1 MGGNEQHFALVN
13 YYNVPFQLEFQRAFE
28 NIAHLLAFVVVLGD
42 HAALLDED
50 LRQHRFFAADDFSRY
65 RITQDFEWNGIPI
78 EKLHGKMIREMTD
91 DKRMADF
98 SQDLKYGVR
107 TLARNPGFTAV
118 ALLSLALGI
127 GANTAIFTLTD
138 AVFLR
143 PLPVEDPDRVVE
155 LFTVDNLTVTRTA
168 NLARTPVSLKNYLDF
183 REQSDAYSG
192 LAGFMDTGVTLSG
205 YGNPKPVLATLAT
218 ANYFDVLGVKPGLG
232 RTFRPDEDSK
242 PGGNPVAVLSHSLWT
257 RQFGANPEMIGR
269 AIVLNSTSYTV
280 IGIAP
285 AGFKGTFAVG
295 NPDVIWVPMSMHA
308 QVLPGDIELV
318 FNSRRMRAVNVFG
331 RLRPGV
337 SERQALA
344 ATKTIAAR
352 LETAYPRD
360 NKGRSVEMSTLSE
373 AALGFLPRD
382 QVVVAGI
389 ALSGVV
395 GLVLLI
401 ACVNLAN
408 LLMARSAKRAREM
421 GIRTALGAERG
432 RLVRQLLTENLL
444 LSVGGGVLGL
454 WIGWLGS
461 RLLWSFR
468 PAFLVANSIALSID
482 GRVYAFTLLVTAIT
496 ALLFGLIP
504 AVRASAPDLS
514 VLLKAGG
521 RAGTEAWARSGLR
534 SALVVAE
541 IALALVALAGAGLFI
556 RSMQQAQ
563 KIDPGFESR
572 NLATLSFDLSSRN
585 YSPERAHQF
594 YRSVVQHAL
603 QIPGANAAALASNP
617 PFGGG
622 LLLTAFPEG
631 YGSNPDQR
639 GLLTNVDGVSP
650 AYFETLR
657 IPLRA
662 GRVLSEFDSA
672 NSAPVAVITEAM
684 ARHFWPGESALG
696 KRFKFANETA
706 YREVVGIV
714 RDSVVAALGE
724 QPQPVAYLP
733 LDQQSIGGVT
743 LHVRTTASPAAVL
756 PAVQAAVQSLDKDLA
771 LINAFTIQDVMARG
785 LWAPRAGA
793 ALFGLFGLLGMILA
807 SVGIYG
813 VMAYLVAQ
821 RTNEI
826 GIRMAL
832 GASSYDVLRLVIGQS
847 MRLVGAG
854 IALGLIGALG
864 ITRLMSSLLFGVSA
878 NDPATFAAVSVV
890 LAGVAFLASW
900 MPASRASRIDP
911 LAALRQE

>member
-1 MGGNEQHFALVN
+1 MG
-13 YYNVPFQLEFQRAFE
+13 
-28 NIAHLLAFVVVLGD
+28 
-42 HAALLDED
+42 
-50 LRQHRFFAADDFSRY
+50 
-65 RITQDFEWNGIPI
+65 
-78 EKLHGKMIREMTD
+78 
-91 DKRMADF
+91 DF

-127 GANTAIFTLTD
+127 GANTAIFTLTN

-143 PLPVEDPDRVVE
+143 PLPVEDPSRVVE
-155 LFTVDNLTVTRTA
+155 VFTVDHLTVTRAA
-168 NLARTPVSLKNYLDF
+168 NLTRTPVSYKNFLDF
-183 REQSDAYSG
+183 SEQNDVFSG
-192 LAGFMDTGVTLSG
+192 LAGFMNAGVTLSG
-205 YGNPKPVLATLAT
+205 YGNPKPVPALLATG
-218 ANYFDVLGVKPGLG
+218 NYFDVLGVKPALG
-232 RTFRPDEDSK
+232 RLFRPDEDSK
-242 PGGNPVAVLSHSLWT
+242 PGGSAVAVLSHSLWT
-257 RQFGANPEMIGR
+257 RQFGADSAIIGR

-280 IGIAP
+280 IGVAP
-285 AGFKGTFAVG
+285 AGFKGTVAVR

-318 FNSRRMRAVNVFG
+318 FNSRRMRAVSVFG
-331 RLRPGV
+331 RLRAGI
-337 SERQALA
+337 SEGQALA
-344 ATKTIAAR
+344 AMQTIAAR
-352 LETAYPRD
+352 LETAYPSD

-382 QVVVAGI
+382 QLVVAGI

-408 LLMARSAKRAREM
+408 LLLARSAKRAREM

-444 LSVGGGVLGL
+444 LSVGGGALGL

-468 PAFLVANSIALSID
+468 PAFLGANSIALSLD
-482 GRVYAFTLLVTAIT
+482 SRVYGFTTLVTGIT
-496 ALLFGLIP
+496 ALLFGLVP
-504 AVRASAPDLS
+504 ALRAAAPDLT

-521 RAGTEAWARSGLR
+521 RSGTEAWSKNGLR

-541 IALALVALAGAGLFI
+541 IALALVALAGAGLFV
-556 RSMQQAQ
+556 RSMQNAQ

-572 NLATLSFDLSSRN
+572 NLFTLSFDPSSRN
-585 YSPERAHQF
+585 YSMERAHQF
-594 YRSVVQHAL
+594 YRAVLERTL
-603 QIPGANAAALASNP
+603 QTPGVSAAALASNA

-639 GLLTNVDGVSP
+639 GLLTNVDGIST

-657 IPLRA
+657 IPLRS
-662 GRVLSEFDSA
+662 GRLLSEFDNA
-672 NSAPVAVITEAM
+672 QSAPVAVITEAM
-684 ARHFWPGESALG
+684 ARHFWPGTSALG
-696 KRFKFANETA
+696 KRFKFVSASE
-706 YREVVGIV
+706 YRQVVGIV

-733 LDQQSIGGVT
+733 IEQQSIGGVT
-743 LHVRTTASPAAVL
+743 LHVRTSANPSAVL
-756 PAVQAAVQSLDKDLA
+756 PAVRAAVQSLDKDLA
-771 LINAFTIQDVMARG
+771 ITNATTIQETMAQG

-807 SVGIYG
+807 SLGTYG
-813 VMAYLVAQ
+813 VIAYMVAQ
-821 RTNEI
+821 RTSEI

-832 GASSYDVLRLVIGQS
+832 GASPYDVLGLVIRHS
-847 MRLVGAG
+847 MRLVVAG
-854 IALGLIGALG
+854 IVLGLIGALAV
-864 ITRLMSSLLFGVSA
+864 TRLMSTLLFGVSP
-878 NDPATFAAVSVV
+878 NDPATFVAVS
-890 LAGVAFLASW
+890 LALAAVAFLASW
-900 MPASRASRIDP
+900 VPASRASRVDP
-911 LAALRQE
+911 LVALRQE